1 MAPANDDGWISAFLD
16 AQAAELGAANNTL
29 LAYGRDLKD
38 FSAWMTRHIKSF
50 ATAGKKEIENYLIS
64 CEAAGL
70 ARATRARR
78 LSAIKQIYR
87 FAFEEGWR
95 EDNPAIQIRGPSREK
110 KLPQTLEVIE
120 VDRLL
125 RAARRTGR
133 TDGDKLRNT
142 CLMELLYATG
152 MRVSELVSLPVSA
165 ARGDPRMLLIMGK
178 GGKERMVP
186 LSPPAREALAAWL
199 EERDEKDAER
209 EIRTKTPPSKFLFPS
224 RGKSGHLTRHRFY
237 LLIKELALE
246 GGVSPDKVTP
256 HTLRHAF
263 ATHLLAN
270 GADLR
275 AIQTLLGHADIATT
289 EIYTHVLDERLK
301 ELVLE
306 RHPLARK
313 GG

>member
-1 MAPANDDGWISAFLD
+1 MMQDSARWISTFLE
-16 AQAAELGAANNTL
+16 AQAAELGAATNTL

-38 FSAWMTRHIKSF
+38 FADWLEGRGDF
-50 ATAGKKEIENYLIS
+50 DTASRDDVEAYLIH
-64 CEAAGL
+64 CDAQGL
-70 ARATRARR
+70 AKSTRARR
-78 LSAIKQIYR
+78 LSAIRQLYR

-95 EDNPAIQIRGPSREK
+95 TDNPAIQITGPGRDQR
-110 KLPQTLEVIE
+110 LPKILSIEE

-125 RAARRTGR
+125 AAAREMGGR
-133 TDGDKLRNT
+133 REDRVRNT

-186 LSPPAREALAAWL
+186 LSPPARAALSVWLDLRDAAQEAGRAGGKSL
-199 EERDEKDAER
+199 
-209 EIRTKTPPSKFLFPS
+209 SKYLFPS
-224 RGKSGHLTRHRFY
+224 TGRLGHLTRHRFY
-237 LLIKELALE
+237 LLIKDMAVQA
-246 GGVSPDKVTP
+246 GISPAKVTP

-275 AIQTLLGHADIATT
+275 AIQTLLGHADVATT
-289 EIYTHVLDERLK
+289 EIYTHVLDERLTA
-301 ELVLE
+301 LVME
-306 RHPLARK
+306 HHPLARD
-313 GG
+313 

>member
-1 MAPANDDGWISAFLD
+1 MTQSARWISTFLE
-16 AQAAELGAANNTL
+16 AQAAELGAATNTL

-38 FSAWMTRHIKSF
+38 FADWLDGRGDF
-50 ATAGKKEIENYLIS
+50 ATAGRDDVEAYLIH
-64 CEAAGL
+64 CDAQGL
-70 ARATRARR
+70 AKSTRARR
-78 LSAIKQIYR
+78 LSAIKQLYR

-95 EDNPAIQIRGPSREK
+95 TDNPAIQISGPGRDQR
-110 KLPQTLEVIE
+110 LPKVLSEAE

-125 RAARRTGR
+125 HAAREMGTRR
-133 TDGDKLRNT
+133 EDRVRNT

-186 LSPPAREALAAWL
+186 LSPPARAALTLWLDLRDAAQ
-199 EERDEKDAER
+199 DAAR
-209 EIRTKTPPSKFLFPS
+209 GKGKPASKYLFPS
-224 RGKSGHLTRHRFY
+224 TGRLGHLTRHMFY
-237 LLIKELALE
+237 LSIKDMAVHA
-246 GGVSPDKVTP
+246 GISPAKVTP

-275 AIQTLLGHADIATT
+275 AIQTLLGHADVATT
-289 EIYTHVLDERLK
+289 EIYTHVLDARLTA
-301 ELVLE
+301 LVMQH
-306 RHPLARK
+306 HPLAK
-313 GG
+313 D

>member
-1 MAPANDDGWISAFLD
+1 MAPATQDGWISAFLD

-29 LAYGRDLKD
+29 LAYGRDLLD
-38 FSAWMTRHIKSF
+38 FSGFLTGSKGSF
-50 ATAGKKEIENYLIS
+50 AGAAQSDIEDYLIR
-64 CEAAGL
+64 CEAEGL
-70 ARATRARR
+70 AKSTRARR

-87 FAFEEGWR
+87 FAYDEGWR
-95 EDNPAIQIRGPSREK
+95 EDNPAIQIRGPGREK
-110 KLPQTLEVIE
+110 KLPKTLEVYE

-125 RAARRTGR
+125 EAARRAGR
-133 TDGDKLRNT
+133 TDADKLRNT

-152 MRVSELVSLPVSA
+152 MRVTELVSLPASA

-186 LSPPAREALAAWL
+186 LSPPSRAALAAWL
-199 EERDEKDAER
+199 KVRDAAQDKAADKGKPA
-209 EIRTKTPPSKFLFPS
+209 SKFLFPS

-237 LLIKELALE
+237 LLIKELAAD
-246 GGVSPDKVTP
+246 GGVDPAKVTP

-306 RHPLARK
+306 HHPLARDP
-313 GG
+313 G

>member
-1 MAPANDDGWISAFLD
+1 MTESARWISAFLE
-16 AQAAELGAANNTL
+16 AQAAELGAATNTL

-38 FSAWMTRHIKSF
+38 FADWLEGRRDFPRATRDDVE
-50 ATAGKKEIENYLIS
+50 AYLIH
-64 CEAAGL
+64 CDAQGL
-70 ARATRARR
+70 AKSTRARR
-78 LSAIKQIYR
+78 LSAIKQLYR

-95 EDNPAIQIRGPSREK
+95 TDNPAIQISGPGRDQR
-110 KLPQTLEVIE
+110 LPKVLSVDE

-125 RAARRTGR
+125 QAARALGR
-133 TDGDKLRNT
+133 NREDRVRNT

-186 LSPPAREALAAWL
+186 LSPPARAAMSLWLDLRDSRQDALRAKGKPA
-199 EERDEKDAER
+199 
-209 EIRTKTPPSKFLFPS
+209 SKFLFPS
-224 RGKSGHLTRHRFY
+224 SGRLGHLTRHRFY
-237 LLIKELALE
+237 LLIKDIAVQA
-246 GGVSPDKVTP
+246 GISPAKVTP

-275 AIQTLLGHADIATT
+275 AIQTLLGHADVATT
-289 EIYTHVLDERLK
+289 EIYTHVLDERLTA
-301 ELVLE
+301 LVMDH
-306 RHPLARK
+306 HPLARD
-313 GG
+313 